1 MFFLVLQKKEQ
12 GNKYSNALFS
22 FSYGYILKL
31 NMYKQ
36 VAISELTTI
45 HTSLQCPLQNHFAY
59 DSVVKDYPFQQGER
73 YITWKNKMTSE
84 EALMYRKKY
93 ICFFFDAKYKGYP
106 KLEPVVWY
114 IRKAGE
120 KKGRFWQR
128 TKRVGEGRKV
138 NAVESLETVYAQLYI
153 HVYFTFIITESQS
166 M

>member
-93 ICFFFDAKYKGYP
+93 ICFFFMPSIKDIQNLNLKYGILGKQVKKKEDSGRGQKG
-106 KLEPVVWY
+106 LV
-114 IRKAGE
+114 RGE
-120 KKGRFWQR
+120 K
-128 TKRVGEGRKV
+128 
-138 NAVESLETVYAQLYI
+138 
-153 HVYFTFIITESQS
+153 
-166 M
+166 